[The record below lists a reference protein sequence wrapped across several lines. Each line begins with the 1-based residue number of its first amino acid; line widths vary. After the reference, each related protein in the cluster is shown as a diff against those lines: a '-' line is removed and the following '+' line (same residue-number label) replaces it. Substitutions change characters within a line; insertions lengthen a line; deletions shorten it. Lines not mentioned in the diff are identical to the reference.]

1 MINLKNKSI
10 VVTGGTRG
18 IGVEITKTFLR
29 HDAVVFILA
38 RQKPKKLIQAKGNK
52 AIFVE
57 CDIRDIKLSI
67 DTSIILKVDLFN
79 YRFIPWSFCHHNL
92 FCLFNLFARSID
104 HNNI

>member
-52 AIFVE
+52 KPVRPAARFRPTVYMTEIVKFFKERLRAI
-57 CDIRDIKLSI
+57 R
-67 DTSIILKVDLFN
+67 
-79 YRFIPWSFCHHNL
+79 
-92 FCLFNLFARSID
+92 
-104 HNNI
+104 